1 MVRVAFLFCIF
12 AFSCF
17 GFDLHSNIKCIISE
31 QSYAKNRVI
40 ILLIFAIESDFI
52 DSRGN
57 PNYAK
62 ITNTLRVNSL
72 LNLSFSLPVNL
83 EIAFYSPSSDILLFK
98 SVSEALKNLGYS
110 YFLSKSLKT
119 DTQGIVW
126 QISMNSRFLLDPG
139 AIYRE
144 LGKNQIYIKDI
155 NRGGEFSFTYSIDA
169 SKAMLSTHQYISDS
183 EFDLA
188 KPLEPY
194 FLNISGKSEALIKSY
209 ASDSWICVIKI
220 LDRDLNLIT
229 QIKSD
234 KPEKEI
240 YIKFPPN
247 SYYMLID
254 DAFSLENIKRGLK
267 IYIESN

>member
-1 MVRVAFLFCIF
+1 MVKGIFFLFIF

-17 GFDLHSNIKCIISE
+17 GFDLHSNVKSIISE
-31 QSYAKNRVI
+31 QVYAKNRDKI
-40 ILLIFAIESDFI
+40 EQLFATQSEFI
-52 DSRGN
+52 DSNGN

-72 LNLSFSLPVNL
+72 LNLSYSRPVNL
-83 EIAFYSPSSDILLFK
+83 EIAFYSLSSDILMFK

-110 YFLSKSLKT
+110 YFLSKSLKS
-119 DTQGIVW
+119 DTEGIIW
-126 QISMNSRFLLDPG
+126 QISMDSRFILDPG
-139 AIYRE
+139 ALYRE
-144 LGKNQIYIKDI
+144 LGKNQIFIKDI
-155 NRGGEFSFTYSIDA
+155 KRDGEFSYTYNIDA
-169 SKAMLSTHQYISDS
+169 SKAVLTTHRYISDV
-183 EFDLA
+183 EFDLS

-209 ASDSWICVIKI
+209 ASDRWISVIKI
-220 LDRDLNLIT
+220 LDRDLKLIT

-267 IYIESN
+267 IYIKSN